1 MAEAAFEPAGFM
13 GSRIFGLPVDR
24 TILFSNHKYVY
35 KKRVERRQRKL
46 IVKTSFLKP
55 FLNKGEQIL
64 LVTTG
69 YSPLNSPAQYLT
81 GFLFVY
87 LKRSLFVFTNSRIL
101 HIPTTSKY
109 NYKNSIAQV
118 AYAGC
123 RSIVLKSLLAVNT
136 RLESLY

>member
-1 MAEAAFEPAGFM
+1 
-13 GSRIFGLPVDR
+13 
-24 TILFSNHKYVY
+24 
-35 KKRVERRQRKL
+35 
-46 IVKTSFLKP
+46 
-55 FLNKGEQIL
+55 L

-109 NYKNSIAQV
+109 NYQNTVAQV

-123 RSIVLKSLLAVNT
+123 QSIVLKGGTLIVQYERAGNKT
-136 RLESLY
+136 EIFK